1 LIRHSDFVIR
11 DCAPLAEPVGLPSR
25 LLECRLKQVRTARPD
40 LGWPTDVQWNYRF
53 FTFGPNADNRL
64 VRGRESHIEV
74 RTGRPDLLPRKGRSA
89 VRWSKTFIPTLKET
103 PADAEVPSHRLMLR
117 AGLIRQ
123 LMAGAYTY
131 LPLGW
136 RAVRKAEAIV
146 REEMEAA
153 GAIEIFMPA
162 LQPIELFERTG
173 RRRAFGNVLINFK
186 VRRRDHEVHLAL
198 GPTHEEVVTD
208 LVAHFISSYRQL
220 PLTLFQIQTK
230 FRNEERPRFGVLRT
244 SEFLMKDAYSFDTS
258 LEQLNDSY
266 DAMYRAYC
274 RIFARCGLE
283 FFPVEAESGPIGGDA
298 SHEFMVPAANGEDRI
313 VRCSGCG
320 YAANLERAETGRKSP
335 LAGQGGGPEDAG
347 PLAQRATVDTPAA
360 TSIEQVSKLLG
371 VTPRRMI
378 KTLIY
383 MADGKPVAV
392 LVRGDHDANEGKIR
406 RALEATTV
414 GLADEE
420 TIRRVSGAP
429 VGFAGPV
436 GIHCELVA
444 DHDVPLIRDAVT
456 GANEADKHHTG
467 VNCGRDYRVATT
479 FDLRDAA
486 AGDPCPRCDGTL
498 DAVHGIE
505 VGHVFKLG
513 TKYSISLGAEF
524 LDEKEQR
531 HPIIMGCYG
540 IGVNRIIAA
549 AAETSFDDNGLIWP
563 LAIAPYSV
571 LVIPLNMDDAE
582 VLGTA
587 DRIYE
592 ELSTAGVDVL
602 YDDRAARPGFKFK
615 DADLIGVP
623 LRIVV
628 GAKGLKDGVVEMK
641 WRTDA
646 SPDRITIPDAVSEAL
661 NRLQARRNQ
670 EQSAAEAWPA

>member
-1 LIRHSDFVIR
+1 
-11 DCAPLAEPVGLPSR
+11 
-25 LLECRLKQVRTARPD
+25 
-40 LGWPTDVQWNYRF
+40 
-53 FTFGPNADNRL
+53 
-64 VRGRESHIEV
+64 
-74 RTGRPDLLPRKGRSA
+74 
-89 VRWSKTFIPTLKET
+89 VRWSKTFIPTLKEI

-117 AGLIRQ
+117 AGLVRQ

-153 GAIEIFMPA
+153 GAVEIFMPA

-173 RRRAFGNVLINFK
+173 RKSAFGNVLINFK

-258 LEQLNDSY
+258 LEQLNESY

-274 RIFARCGLE
+274 RIFSRCGLE
-283 FFPVEAESGPIGGDA
+283 FLPVEAESGPIGGDA
-298 SHEFMVPAANGEDRI
+298 SHEFMVPSPNGEDRI
-313 VRCSGCG
+313 VRCTSCG
-320 YAANLERAETGRKSP
+320 YAANLERAETGRISP
-335 LAGQGGGPEDAG
+335 LHKAEGGGRRAEG
-347 PLAQRATVDTPAA
+347 EVHHSPLTTHHSPLTKIDTPAV
-360 TSIEQVSKLLG
+360 TSIEQVSQLIG
-371 VTPRRMI
+371 CTPQQMI

-383 MADGKPVAV
+383 SADGKPVAV
-392 LVRGDHDANEGKIR
+392 LIRGDHDANEGKIR
-406 RALEATTV
+406 RALEVGTV
-414 GLADEE
+414 ELADEA
-420 TIRRVSGAP
+420 TILNVTGAP

-436 GIHCELVA
+436 GIGCEMIA
-444 DHDVPLIRDAVT
+444 DHDVPLIHNAIT
-456 GANEADKHHTG
+456 GANEADKHYTG
-467 VNCGRDYRVATT
+467 VNCGRDFPLQTT

-486 AGDPCPRCDGTL
+486 AGDPCPRCEGTL

-513 TKYSISLGAEF
+513 TKYSVALKAEF

-549 AAETSFDDNGLIWP
+549 AAETSHDDNGLIWP

-571 LVIPLNMDDAE
+571 LVIPLNMDDND
-582 VLGTA
+582 VLRTA
-587 DRIYE
+587 GRIYE
-592 ELSTAGVDVL
+592 ELSAAGVDVL

-615 DADLIGVP
+615 DADLIGIP

-628 GAKGLKDGVVEMK
+628 GGKGLKDGVVEMK
-641 WRTDA
+641 WRTDE
-646 SPDRITIPDAVSEAL
+646 SPDRVTIPDAVSEAL
-661 NRLQARRNQ
+661 NRLEARRDRDN
-670 EQSAAEAWPA
+670 SAAKQWQT